1 MSHDCQNEKPVDIGR
16 LMLHAALNPQTR
28 QLIDKGVFKKMK
40 NTALFINTARGGIV
54 NENDLI
60 AALNGDCR

>member
-1 MSHDCQNEKPVDIGR
+1 
-16 LMLHAALNPQTR
+16 MLHAALNPQTR